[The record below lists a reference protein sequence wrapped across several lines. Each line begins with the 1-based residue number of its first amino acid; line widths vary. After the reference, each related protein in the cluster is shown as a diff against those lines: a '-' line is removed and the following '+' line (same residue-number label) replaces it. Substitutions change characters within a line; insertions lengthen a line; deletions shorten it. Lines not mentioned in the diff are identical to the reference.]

1 MVYVYFVRATTA
13 AFAAVFICLRR
24 LSSALNVARAYEV
37 MGYFDGAFFAAPL
50 AARATRV
57 RACYNLRRFCA
68 VLRTVFRFIFGGY
81 EKDEKRY

>member
-1 MVYVYFVRATTA
+1 MVYVYFVRATAA

-50 AARATRV
+50 AARAARV
-57 RACYNLRRFCA
+57 RACYNLCRFCA
-68 VLRTVFRFIFGGY
+68 VLRMVKFLIFW
-81 EKDEKRY
+81 RH

>member
-1 MVYVYFVRATTA
+1 MVYVYFVRATAA

-37 MGYFDGAFFAAPL
+37 VICFMDSFFTRPL

-57 RACYNLRRFCA
+57 RACYNLCRFCA
-68 VLRTVFRFIFGGY
+68 VLRMVKFLFFGGT
-81 EKDEKRY
+81 KR

>member
-13 AFAAVFICLRR
+13 AFAAVFICLHR

-37 MGYFDGAFFAAPL
+37 VICFMDSFFTRPL